1 MDTSAL
7 AKRMKKYEAV
17 SKNVL
22 MRRTPVIIRV
32 DGRAFHT
39 FTKGFQKPFDEVLM
53 SAMQDTMKY
62 LCENIQ
68 GCVLGY
74 TQSDEITLVLTDYKR
89 LESDAWFDYKVQKM
103 CSIVASMATL
113 EFNRKMKR
121 YAVKYANSGSG
132 DEITKQFGIYAK
144 AINRGITKC
153 PACNGTGEVPDNDT
167 TKIAIIFDRWFIAP
181 DELNEF
187 CKSIGY
193 ENPDYPNDFDLMF
206 DPRVVQFCQQN
217 LTMLWGEC
225 VYRGR
230 ESCDFRCGF
239 AGAGYIRSIDTSKVW
254 RLSYN
259 HVDAPVIDYVQVST
273 NKYGYLS
280 VL

>member
-1 MDTSAL
+1 
-7 AKRMKKYEAV
+7 MKCNKCEG
-17 SKNVL
+17 NG
-22 MRRTPVIIRV
+22 II
-32 DGRAFHT
+32 
-39 FTKGFQKPFDEVLM
+39 
-53 SAMQDTMKY
+53 S
-62 LCENIQ
+62 
-68 GCVLGY
+68 LG
-74 TQSDEITLVLTDYKR
+74 
-89 LESDAWFDYKVQKM
+89 A
-103 CSIVASMATL
+103 
-113 EFNRKMKR
+113 
-121 YAVKYANSGSG
+121 
-132 DEITKQFGIYAK
+132 GI
-144 AINRGITKC
+144 RGITKC

-167 TKIAIIFDRWFIAP
+167 TKVAIIFDRWFIAP

-217 LTMLWGEC
+217 LAKLWGEH

-239 AGAGYIRSIDTSKVW
+239 GGAGYIRTIDTSKTW

>member
-1 MDTSAL
+1 MP
-7 AKRMKKYEAV
+7 E
-17 SKNVL
+17 
-22 MRRTPVIIRV
+22 IC
-32 DGRAFHT
+32 
-39 FTKGFQKPFDEVLM
+39 KG
-53 SAMQDTMKY
+53 
-62 LCENIQ
+62 
-68 GCVLGY
+68 GCPP
-74 TQSDEITLVLTDYKR
+74 KHR
-89 LESDAWFDYKVQKM
+89 LQF
-103 CSIVASMATL
+103 
-113 EFNRKMKR
+113 
-121 YAVKYANSGSG
+121 YAVIKRNPSGSG
-132 DEITKQFGIYAK
+132 FQFTPALSRTGSCFFFNNCEYAF
-144 AINRGITKC
+144 
-153 PACNGTGEVPDNDT
+153 ACIGSSLR
-167 TKIAIIFDRWFIAP
+167 IAVIFDRWFIAT

-217 LTMLWGEC
+217 LTKLWGEH

-239 AGAGYIRSIDTSKVW
+239 GGAGYIRTIDTSKTW

>member
-1 MDTSAL
+1 
-7 AKRMKKYEAV
+7 MKCKKCE
-17 SKNVL
+17 
-22 MRRTPVIIRV
+22 
-32 DGRAFHT
+32 G
-39 FTKGFQKPFDEVLM
+39 KGML
-53 SAMQDTMKY
+53 S
-62 LCENIQ
+62 
-68 GCVLGY
+68 LG
-74 TQSDEITLVLTDYKR
+74 
-89 LESDAWFDYKVQKM
+89 A
-103 CSIVASMATL
+103 
-113 EFNRKMKR
+113 
-121 YAVKYANSGSG
+121 
-132 DEITKQFGIYAK
+132 GI
-144 AINRGITKC
+144 RGITKC

-187 CKSIGY
+187 CKGIGY